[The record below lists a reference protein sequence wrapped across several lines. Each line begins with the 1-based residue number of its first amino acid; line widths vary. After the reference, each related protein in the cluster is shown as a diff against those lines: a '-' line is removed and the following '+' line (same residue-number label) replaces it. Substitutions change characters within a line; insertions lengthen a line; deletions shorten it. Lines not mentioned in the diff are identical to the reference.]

1 MSRSLT
7 HGLLHLQDTL
17 DHTLSVGDINNDGH
31 LEVVILGHETVKAWT
46 HTGKLIFS
54 KSIKGLFPQENYA
67 SNMNTPILADVDG
80 DAVPDIVF
88 CCNNYIYALHN
99 DGSDI
104 VGFPIISNSEFQ
116 DSPCVADIDSD
127 GKNELIAGSQD
138 DLYVWKTDGIP
149 TAIEWG

>member
-1 MSRSLT
+1 M
-7 HGLLHLQDTL
+7 
-17 DHTLSVGDINNDGH
+17 GDINNDGH

-88 CCNNYIYALHN
+88 LLQQLYLAL
-99 DGSDI
+99 
-104 VGFPIISNSEFQ
+104 
-116 DSPCVADIDSD
+116 
-127 GKNELIAGSQD
+127 
-138 DLYVWKTDGIP
+138 T
-149 TAIEWG
+149 